1 MTYLHEDRTIWV
13 TGAASGIGKAAAE
26 EILSEGGC
34 VVGSDLPTADF
45 SWAEGIDN
53 MRCVTGSVSDVTHNA
68 LAVETAVSEFGHL
81 DGAVLNAGMAGR
93 IDLFDG
99 NMEFFD
105 QVLDVNVR
113 AVILGIRACASAMRP
128 GSAITVTASTSGM
141 RGDPGMWVYNTSKAA
156 VINLVRSTSM
166 DLAAK
171 GIRINA
177 ICPGPTETGMTTRF
191 EGELYDDMKRRIP
204 LQRWGNASEVAAA
217 HSFLLS
223 SRASFITGAHLPVDG
238 GMSANSGQ
246 FTPPPF
252 SL

>member
-1 MTYLHEDRTIWV
+1 MTYLHENRVVWV
-13 TGAASGIGKAAAE
+13 TGAASGIGKAVTE
-26 EILSEGGC
+26 EIVSEGGF

-45 SWAEGIDN
+45 SWADDLEN
-53 MRCVTGSVSDVTHNA
+53 VKCLTGSVSDEEHNA
-68 LAVETAVSEFGHL
+68 LAVETAIKEFGHL

-93 IDLFDG
+93 IDLFEGDMG
-99 NMEFFD
+99 FFD
-105 QVLDVNVR
+105 EVMNVNVR
-113 AVILGIRACASAMRP
+113 AVILGIRECASAMRP

-156 VINLVRSTSM
+156 VINLVRSTSI

-177 ICPGPTETGMTTRF
+177 VCPGPTETGMTTRF
-191 EGELYDDMKRRIP
+191 DGEPYDNMRRRIP
-204 LQRWGNASEVAAA
+204 LQRWGNALEIATA

-223 SRASFITGAHLPVDG
+223 SKASFITGAHLPVDG

>member
-1 MTYLHEDRTIWV
+1 MTYLHENRVIWV
-13 TGAASGIGKAAAE
+13 TGAASGIGKAVAE
-26 EILSEGGC
+26 EIVSEGGL

-45 SWAEGIDN
+45 SWADDLEN
-53 MRCVTGSVSDVTHNA
+53 VKCLTGSVSDEDHNA
-68 LAVETAVSEFGHL
+68 LAVETAINEFGHL

-93 IDLFDG
+93 IDLFEGDMG
-99 NMEFFD
+99 FFD
-105 QVLDVNVR
+105 EVMDVNVR
-113 AVILGIRACASAMRP
+113 AVILGVRECASVMRP

-156 VINLVRSTSM
+156 VINLVRSTSI

-177 ICPGPTETGMTTRF
+177 VCPGPTETGMTTRF
-191 EGELYDDMKRRIP
+191 DGEPYDNMRRRIP
-204 LQRWGNASEVAAA
+204 LQRWGNALEIATA

-223 SRASFITGAHLPVDG
+223 SKASFITGAHLPVDG